1 MKVIMLKDV
10 GKVGQRGKVIEVSDG
25 YALNF
30 LIPQGAAEQAT
41 AEKVKAYQAREKV
54 ENENRAKEQAKL
66 QALVQS
72 LNAQRIEIKARA
84 TEKGGLFKSITAGDV
99 SKAIKEQKGATISA
113 EAIELDKPLK
123 VTGEHILK
131 IRAGGAESQIT
142 FVITAA

>member
-41 AEKVKAYQAREKV
+41 PDKIKAFQAREKV

-66 QALVQS
+66 QATVQS
-72 LNAQRIEIKARA
+72 MNNQKIEMKARA
-84 TEKGGLFKSITAGDV
+84 TEKGGLFKAITAGDIV
-99 SKAIKEQKGATISA
+99 KSIKEQKGVTISS
-113 EAIELDKPLK
+113 ESVELEKPLK
-123 VTGEHILK
+123 QTGEHILK

-142 FVITAA
+142 FVIAAA